1 MSNKKRRNS
10 RLVIRQSLIDDRLLP
25 LLDAD
30 SSSPICVTVVVW
42 HWFQYYNTLQ
52 LIVWYV
58 MSHQLYSREM
68 LQLTTIRIPIASRV
82 RGI

>member
-25 LLDAD
+25 LLDTD

-42 HWFQYYNTLQ
+42 RWFQYYDTLQ
-52 LIVWYV
+52 LIVLYV
-58 MSHQLYSREM
+58 MSHQLDSREM